1 MRNIGIVCEG
11 LTDYTI
17 LKEVIDHITGESND
31 YVQLQPEADLTGA
44 YGNGWKGVWKWCR
57 DNAACKEKLMRAV
70 EPSLDLLII
79 QMDGDVSRK
88 EKIAHCLCN
97 ATKCEYKGKYHPLE
111 CDSKKE
117 IRESCPIVLP
127 CAEHKTSVNAYIRHL
142 EQLIIEEL
150 QDMSDTCI
158 VIPCDSTES
167 WIVAAYD
174 GLEDAEEKDDP
185 WKNIIAKKK
194 MYHEIRITGKQKRIN
209 VFKEFAIVV
218 IKNWETVTKLCVS
231 ARAFE
236 EHVKS
241 HCKC

>member
-11 LTDYTI
+11 PTDYTI

-167 WIVAAYD
+167 WIVELMTD
-174 GLEDAEEKDDP
+174 
-185 WKNIIAKKK
+185 WKTQKKK
-194 MYHEIRITGKQKRIN
+194 MIHGKISLQRKKCIMKFESLGN
-209 VFKEFAIVV
+209 KKESMSL
-218 IKNWETVTKLCVS
+218 KNLQ
-231 ARAFE
+231 
-236 EHVKS
+236 
-241 HCKC
+241 

>member
-1 MRNIGIVCEG
+1 M
-11 LTDYTI
+11 
-17 LKEVIDHITGESND
+17 
-31 YVQLQPEADLTGA
+31 
-44 YGNGWKGVWKWCR
+44 
-57 DNAACKEKLMRAV
+57 
-70 EPSLDLLII
+70 
-79 QMDGDVSRK
+79 
-88 EKIAHCLCN
+88 
-97 ATKCEYKGKYHPLE
+97 E

-174 GLEDAEEKDDP
+174 GLEDAEEKEDP

-194 MYHEIRITGKQKRIN
+194 CIMKFESLGNK
-209 VFKEFAIVV
+209 KESMSL
-218 IKNWETVTKLCVS
+218 KNLQ
-231 ARAFE
+231 
-236 EHVKS
+236 
-241 HCKC
+241 

>member
-11 LTDYTI
+11 PTDYTI

-97 ATKCEYKGKYHPLE
+97 
-111 CDSKKE
+111 
-117 IRESCPIVLP
+117 VLP

>member
-11 LTDYTI
+11 PTDYTI

-79 QMDGDVSRK
+79 QMDG
-88 EKIAHCLCN
+88 
-97 ATKCEYKGKYHPLE
+97 EYKGKYHPLE

-185 WKNIIAKKK
+185 CGRDKWERERLQISAGAP
-194 MYHEIRITGKQKRIN
+194 YWRGETHRIVYIPSSDDDSRADLHRGGDDIQKA
-209 VFKEFAIVV
+209 VPYGV
-218 IKNWETVTKLCVS
+218 
-231 ARAFE
+231 
-236 EHVKS
+236 
-241 HCKC
+241 